1 MIAGSGVEMD
11 YPGHQTVHAPAW
23 MVTGAI
29 ISIYLSAIMQM
40 FSGPAEFVALISSIY
55 AVPAIALTW
64 LVAGRA

>member
-1 MIAGSGVEMD
+1 MIAESSVEVD
-11 YPGHQTVHAPAW
+11 YPGHHTVHAPAW

-40 FSGPAEFVALISSIY
+40 FSGPAEIVALISSIY